1 MIDFEEAQKLVF
13 RHCRKLPVTQIPVP
27 KSLGYVLAESIRTS
41 TPLPRFDAS
50 AVDGFAVRSP
60 DLNKATHSNATCLQL
75 TGTLAAGDNR
85 ILKLNRGTTI
95 RILTGAQIPAG
106 AEACVMQ
113 EHVRVEN
120 DLVFFSKPVDA
131 GANIRFA
138 GDEFK
143 KGEIVL
149 ESGTLITPPVVAMLA
164 VLGRQHVRVC
174 RKPRVSLIV
183 TGNELQP
190 PGTRLRRGKIYDSN
204 TRGLLAALRA
214 IGIDSIR
221 TFRTQDTPRQ
231 IKQAFRKAFADSDV
245 VISSGGVSVGSS
257 DFVKDVLA
265 ELKVR
270 NVFWRIAIKPG
281 KPIYFGTK
289 KKTLIFGLPGNPVA
303 AQLGFQLL
311 IKPAILRMMGMSS
324 VSSLTLSAI
333 LSQDLR
339 KKTGRMEFVRGIL
352 STDDAEQLTVRPARG
367 QDSHMIGG
375 LAKANCL
382 IHFPKD
388 QERISAGS
396 KVRISLLNW
405 GVL

>member
-1 MIDFEEAQKLVF
+1 MIDFEEAQELVF
-13 RHCRKLPVTQIPVP
+13 CNCRKLSVTQIPVS
-27 KSLGYVLAESIRTS
+27 KSLGYVLAESIRAS

-50 AVDGFAVRSP
+50 AVDGFAVRSS
-60 DLNKATHSNATCLQL
+60 DLVESSHSNETCLRL
-75 TGTLAAGDNR
+75 TGTLAAGDKR
-85 ILKLNRGTTI
+85 ILKLNKGTTI

-106 AEACVMQ
+106 ADAVVMQ
-113 EHVRVEN
+113 EQVRIRKYIVS
-120 DLVFFSKPVDA
+120 FSTPANA
-131 GANIRFA
+131 GDNIRFA
-138 GDEFK
+138 GEEFK

-164 VLGRQHVRVC
+164 IIGRQRVRVR
-174 RKPRVSLIV
+174 RKPRVALIV

-204 TRGLLAALRA
+204 TPALVAALQA
-214 IGIDSIR
+214 TGIDSVR
-221 TFRTQDTPRQ
+221 TFRTHDTPRQ
-231 IKQAFRKAFADSDV
+231 IEQAFRKVLTDSDV
-245 VISSGGVSVGSS
+245 VLSSGGVSVGSS

-265 ELKVR
+265 ELNVKS
-270 NVFWRIAIKPG
+270 VFWRIAIKPG

-289 KKTLIFGLPGNPVA
+289 KKVLIFGLPGNPVA

-324 VSSLTLSAI
+324 VAPLTLPAI
-333 LSQDLR
+333 LTHDLR
-339 KKTGRMEFVRGIL
+339 KKAGRMEFVRGIL
-352 STDDAEQLTVRPARG
+352 STDDAGQITVRPARG
-367 QDSHMIGG
+367 QDSHMVGG

>member
-324 VSSLTLSAI
+324 VSPLTLSAI

-352 STDDAEQLTVRPARG
+352 ATGDAEQLTVRPARG
-367 QDSHMIGG
+367 QDSHMVGG